1 MAEFPMKAT
10 IEDRYLSPARRL
22 GRRLM
27 LELAYCHRVDKA
39 LNIVIACATGTGKSY
54 VACALG
60 VAACR
65 PGYKVQYLHTA
76 RLLLS
81 LSLARKNGSYLQ
93 LARYGLHTISA
104 SRWNVYL
111 SDQVSPKVSKRP
123 IRYLSLSVI

>member
-93 LARYGLHTISA
+93 RLQT
-104 SRWNVYL
+104 L
-111 SDQVSPKVSKRP
+111 SKMDILVLDDWMRDP
-123 IRYLSLSVI
+123 IP